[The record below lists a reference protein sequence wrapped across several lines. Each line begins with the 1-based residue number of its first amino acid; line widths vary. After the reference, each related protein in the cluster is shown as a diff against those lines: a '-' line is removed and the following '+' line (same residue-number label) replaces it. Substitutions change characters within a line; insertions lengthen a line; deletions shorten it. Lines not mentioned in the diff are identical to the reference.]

1 MKYLVLSDTHGQID
15 SSVKIYKKHNDR
27 EPLDGIIHLG
37 DFTGD
42 AKNLSARTGAR
53 VIFVPGNMDGSFS
66 DTDYEILDTEFGPIL
81 LVHGHMQAVKLTLQ
95 KILYR
100 TEELGCKAVLFGH
113 THKPVLEYAEGIFLL
128 NPGSITRPLTG
139 KGSYALLNTDD
150 GSFRASILFHETR
163 PDVAGGVLYSMMN
176 NSDRA

>member
-1 MKYLVLSDTHGQID
+1 MKYLILSDTHGKID
-15 SSVKIYKKHNDR
+15 SSIKLYKKHNDR

-37 DFTGD
+37 DFVGD
-42 AKNLSARTGAR
+42 AKKLSIRTGAK
-53 VIFVPGNMDGSFS
+53 VISVPGNMDGCFS
-66 DTDYEILDTEFGPIL
+66 NSDYEILDTEFGSIL
-81 LVHGHMQAVKLTLQ
+81 LIHGHMQAVKLTLQ

-113 THKPVLEYAEGIFLL
+113 THKPLLEYAEGIFLL
-128 NPGSITRPLTG
+128 NPGSITRPLNG

-150 GSFRASILFHETR
+150 GNFRASILFDESK
-163 PDVAGGVLYSMMN
+163 PDVKSGVLYNLMN